1 MKHDLH
7 VENIKCSGC
16 AHSIVTSL
24 SKVKGVHQVTV
35 DVENGSIQLDMD
47 EVSTLEAVIEKL
59 HHMGYPLPG
68 KGSGMTTASS
78 YIRKTIVAITLSENL
93 LFLVTIQALIPFESN
108 FNIFSK

>member
-35 DVENGSIQLDMD
+35 DVENGSIQRNDNRN
-47 EVSTLEAVIEKL
+47 IL
-59 HHMGYPLPG
+59 HQLFDRQ
-68 KGSGMTTASS
+68 SD
-78 YIRKTIVAITLSENL
+78 
-93 LFLVTIQALIPFESN
+93 FLVVLQIW
-108 FNIFSK
+108 

>member
-59 HHMGYPLPG
+59 HHSCLTNLVVIARNHLISFTLIALCGY
-68 KGSGMTTASS
+68 
-78 YIRKTIVAITLSENL
+78 Y
-93 LFLVTIQALIPFESN
+93 
-108 FNIFSK
+108 